1 MRLAAIRI
9 RRSSN
14 PSTLSIWRRYRRLW
28 VAGGAI
34 IAGAILYFGFDEFF
48 AYTADAYVQS
58 DLVPIAPEVAGIVKT
73 VLVAD
78 NQKVAAGDL
87 LATIDPEPYR
97 LAVNLKEQQIA
108 SLEAAVAV
116 KEEVQAADPASVD
129 VAAAALRYAQQ
140 QFDRANT
147 LAREQ
152 VTSQAELDKA
162 SDELRTA
169 KDRFA
174 ARQVQVQ
181 VDAREVA
188 AAKAQVEV
196 ARAELAVAQYNLSR
210 TRLVASI
217 GGYVNNLSL
226 RPGDYARIGEP
237 IIGIVDDSRWRII
250 ANFKEDVAA
259 AVAPGE
265 PVWVWLDSNPWRVL
279 RGRVQGVGRGI
290 ARSNV
295 PEQLLPYIAPTTDW
309 IRLRR
314 RFPVTI
320 LLNPPMPS
328 HGLLMGADARVF
340 FVR

>member
-1 MRLAAIRI
+1 MRLAIIRI
-9 RRSSN
+9 GRSSD
-14 PSTLSIWRRYRRLW
+14 PATPSIWRRYRRLW
-28 VAGGAI
+28 LAVGTI
-34 IAGAILYFGFDEFF
+34 IAGIVLYFGSDAFV
-48 AYTADAYVQS
+48 AYTSDAYVRS

-73 VLVAD
+73 VSVTD

-97 LAVNLKEQQIA
+97 LDVDLKQQNIA
-108 SLEAAVAV
+108 GLEAAVAV
-116 KEEVQAADPASVD
+116 KQEARVID
-129 VAAAALRYAQQ
+129 VANVDAAEAALRYAQQ

-152 VTSQAELDKA
+152 FTSQTALDKA
-162 SDELRTA
+162 TDELRTA
-169 KDRFA
+169 KDRLA
-174 ARQVQVQ
+174 TRQIQVQ

-188 AAKAQVEV
+188 EAKAQVAV

-210 TRLVASI
+210 TRLIASV

-226 RPGDYARIGEP
+226 RPGAYARIGEP
-237 IIGIVDDSRWRII
+237 IIGIVDNSRWRII

-265 PVWVWLDSNPWRVL
+265 PVRVWLDSNPWRVW
-279 RGRVQGVGRGI
+279 RGRVEGVGRGI
-290 ARSNV
+290 ARSNA
-295 PEQLLPYIAPTTDW
+295 PEQLLPYVAPTTDW

-320 LLNPPMPS
+320 LLDPPMPS

-340 FVR
+340 FIR